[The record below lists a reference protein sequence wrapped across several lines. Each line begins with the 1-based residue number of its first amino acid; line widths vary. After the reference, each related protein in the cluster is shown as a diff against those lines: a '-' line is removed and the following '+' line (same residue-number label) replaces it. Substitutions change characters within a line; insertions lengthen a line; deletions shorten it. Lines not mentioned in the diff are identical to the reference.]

1 MLSETSLACKFRRRA
16 DHVEFGNADRDAGFR
31 TSFAEENF
39 VAPRVA
45 TR

>member
-1 MLSETSLACKFRRRA
+1 MLSETSLACKFRRRT

-31 TSFAEENF
+31 ASFAEEIP